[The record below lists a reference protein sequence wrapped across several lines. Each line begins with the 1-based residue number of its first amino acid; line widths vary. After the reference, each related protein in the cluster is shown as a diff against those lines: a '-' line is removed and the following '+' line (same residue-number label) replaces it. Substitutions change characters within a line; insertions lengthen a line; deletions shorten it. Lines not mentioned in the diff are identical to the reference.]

1 MWFIIFLIIIL
12 IIVLFLFFKNRQNI
26 DYFHLST
33 DKNIGNCL
41 SRYFGS
47 MGLSFYNGKD
57 FYAES
62 SFKKDPY
69 LQKLPMFIPVQNDIQ
84 RQLHSIEFSSNDI
97 STVPNSYWVIENT
110 RAENFWLIMK
120 PLVTKILFNFL
131 KTHDIVLD
139 VNLPVIHFR
148 CSDVP
153 FVRNSHYHFVK
164 YSFYKDCLLD
174 AEILLNKKYTS
185 LLLLSCHNHK
195 SNPVYKEKCNEYES
209 SLIKYLRNL
218 GYQVNVQC
226 NSNILDFALM
236 FYAPVVLSPSSSFS
250 FMSGFFGPGLFYSEG
265 HFTEDVENPEKNT
278 TPLES
283 SDWLKS
289 GYSIRHSDVKNYE
302 NTREVIQ
309 MLMN

>member
-12 IIVLFLFFKNRQNI
+12 IIVLFLFYKKNRQNI

-69 LQKLPMFIPVQNDIQ
+69 LQKLPMFIPIQNDIQ
-84 RQLHSIEFSSNDI
+84 RQLHSIEFSPNDI

-153 FVRNSHYHFVK
+153 FVRNSHYCIIF
-164 YSFYKDCLLD
+164 
-174 AEILLNKKYTS
+174 IL
-185 LLLLSCHNHK
+185 
-195 SNPVYKEKCNEYES
+195 
-209 SLIKYLRNL
+209 
-218 GYQVNVQC
+218 
-226 NSNILDFALM
+226 
-236 FYAPVVLSPSSSFS
+236 
-250 FMSGFFGPGLFYSEG
+250 
-265 HFTEDVENPEKNT
+265 
-278 TPLES
+278 
-283 SDWLKS
+283 
-289 GYSIRHSDVKNYE
+289 
-302 NTREVIQ
+302 
-309 MLMN
+309 